1 MVKFLIK
8 GESSWV
14 PSRVHCSNKKKSIGI
29 ISWPSIFIL
38 LKYFT
43 DFPKKSMHKVVR
55 RGREI
60 YTIICKHTF
69 LVFLWS
75 KEEFSLGCLAL
86 WQQCKTISGTQ
97 FQIYLCL
104 EPHLIY
110 FKVYFSKMPKVKTL
124 FTMHTVHCI
133 YCSTTKVGGWA
144 GNSFLWKQENIPPYL
159 FIYSLLPLWK
169 SSLNNWLG
177 VKPHMWGNGK
187 SILCN
192 SVVLDW
198 AAPACL
204 RRRRRREILQ
214 VLISKSL
221 SPMSSDN
228 KPGFCFHSTFVWIT
242 IRVKEGKA
250 QPLSLQGI
258 IAIEF
263 WPLHL
268 ILWESMIPHG
278 NSLVLR

>member
-1 MVKFLIK
+1 MVK
-8 GESSWV
+8 
-14 PSRVHCSNKKKSIGI
+14 RGI
-29 ISWPSIFIL
+29 QLGL
-38 LKYFT
+38 LS
-43 DFPKKSMHKVVR
+43 PM
-55 RGREI
+55 
-60 YTIICKHTF
+60 
-69 LVFLWS
+69 
-75 KEEFSLGCLAL
+75 A
-86 WQQCKTISGTQ
+86 QCKTISGTQ

-133 YCSTTKVGGWA
+133 YFSQQRWGGWA
-144 GNSFLWKQENIPPYL
+144 GNSFLWRQENIPPYL

-169 SSLNNWLG
+169 GSLNNWLR
-177 VKPHMWGNGK
+177 VKPHMSGNGK

-204 RRRRRREILQ
+204 RRRSREILQ

-228 KPGFCFHSTFVWIT
+228 KPAFCFHSTFVWIT
-242 IRVKEGKA
+242 IRVKEGKT
-250 QPLSLQGI
+250 QPLSL
-258 IAIEF
+258 
-263 WPLHL
+263 
-268 ILWESMIPHG
+268 
-278 NSLVLR
+278 

>member
-75 KEEFSLGCLAL
+75 KEEFSLGCLSL

-133 YCSTTKVGGWA
+133 YFSQQRWGDGQAIHSCESKKIY
-144 GNSFLWKQENIPPYL
+144 LLIYL
-159 FIYSLLPLWK
+159 FTAFSHFERVAWTI
-169 SSLNNWLG
+169 G
-177 VKPHMWGNGK
+177 
-187 SILCN
+187 C
-192 SVVLDW
+192 
-198 AAPACL
+198 
-204 RRRRRREILQ
+204 E
-214 VLISKSL
+214 L
-221 SPMSSDN
+221 SHTCGEMEN
-228 KPGFCFHSTFVWIT
+228 QYFVT
-242 IRVKEGKA
+242 V
-250 QPLSLQGI
+250 LSL
-258 IAIEF
+258 IEQH
-263 WPLHL
+263 LHVYGEEGVRFCRYWSPSHYRPCPVITNQVFVSTKHL
-268 ILWESMIPHG
+268 FEL
-278 NSLVLR
+278 L

>member
-1 MVKFLIK
+1 M
-8 GESSWV
+8 
-14 PSRVHCSNKKKSIGI
+14 
-29 ISWPSIFIL
+29 
-38 LKYFT
+38 
-43 DFPKKSMHKVVR
+43 
-55 RGREI
+55 
-60 YTIICKHTF
+60 
-69 LVFLWS
+69 FLWS

-86 WQQCKTISGTQ
+86 WQQYKTISGTQ

-133 YCSTTKVGGWA
+133 YFSQQRWGDGQAIHSCESKKIY
-144 GNSFLWKQENIPPYL
+144 LLIYL
-159 FIYSLLPLWK
+159 FTAFSHFERVPWTIGCELS
-169 SSLNNWLG
+169 
-177 VKPHMWGNGK
+177 HTCREMEK

-204 RRRRRREILQ
+204 RRRRREILQ

-242 IRVKEGKA
+242 MRVKEGKA